1 MAPDPVSETER
12 LRRRVLE
19 HDPGGIAAT
28 DLPGP
33 FDEQLEKAVSIQG
46 CMEPPD
52 QFHQGDCGLP
62 TPVGFCLGALAL
74 RDIVERDDAGDH
86 TSILV
91 PDRCGIGWYGGRGA
105 VR

>member
-33 FDEQLEKAVSIQG
+33 FDEQLEKAVGIQG
-46 CMEPPD
+46 RMEPPD
-52 QFHQGDCGLP
+52 QFQQSYCGLP
-62 TPVGFCLGALAL
+62 TLVGFCLGALAL
-74 RDIVERDDAGDH
+74 RDIVESYDAGDH
-86 TSILV
+86 TPILV
-91 PDRCGIGWYGGRGA
+91 TDRCGID
-105 VR
+105 